1 MKVESESDSESINRV
16 TKKNFM
22 ASFHEWGSIASW
34 LVQPLQGGSSL
45 FPSKFPEIPGTYLI
59 DLRRIKG

>member
-1 MKVESESDSESINRV
+1 MKVESESDSESVNRV

-34 LVQPLQGGSSL
+34 LVQPLQAGSSL

>member
-1 MKVESESDSESINRV
+1 
-16 TKKNFM
+16 M
-22 ASFHEWGSIASW
+22 ASFHEWGSVASW